1 MLEVNGSFYL
11 IWLRSL
17 FQRAVSALFS
27 IVPISLIVLDEHERI
42 EWVLHVSF
50 DKLLLNVWTAL
61 KDVVEQKLLGALI
74 LNLVF
79 LILSLHK
86 ILWNQCTKV
95 SPRLQNAVNLISDD
109 FIKRLGW
116 NRKSSVIFA
125 RIKRLACGSGSI
137 LAYLFFHQYVVA
149 YAIFGLFIRDPVP
162 RFVVVINVWTH
173 DTKVFG
179 GVLGLWLV

>member
-74 LNLVF
+74 LNLV
-79 LILSLHK
+79 LIILSLYK
-86 ILWNQCTKV
+86 IL
-95 SPRLQNAVNLISDD
+95 
-109 FIKRLGW
+109 
-116 NRKSSVIFA
+116 
-125 RIKRLACGSGSI
+125 
-137 LAYLFFHQYVVA
+137 
-149 YAIFGLFIRDPVP
+149 
-162 RFVVVINVWTH
+162 
-173 DTKVFG
+173 
-179 GVLGLWLV
+179 